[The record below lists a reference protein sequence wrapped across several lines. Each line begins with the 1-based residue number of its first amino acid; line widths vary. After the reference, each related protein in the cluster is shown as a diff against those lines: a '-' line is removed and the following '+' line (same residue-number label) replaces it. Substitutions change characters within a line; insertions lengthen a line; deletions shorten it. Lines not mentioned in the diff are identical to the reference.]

1 MVDKPETKDNEV
13 YNSDKSLKLFQKRK
27 DILARKDLLPLEL
40 LDLAEFAFNNQLKT
54 YEVADSVLSDEVDL
68 TPLNEVMSGKPLL
81 ARALF
86 SYDLEES
93 LNLFDILLK
102 YLKKSAGNLN
112 VSAEVIESEILKDS
126 DLPGHSFQKYLEG
139 DDHFFRTFGEKTP
152 DSPRTLNF
160 LTQTAITPAI
170 VKSAEKI
177 HLALPQDHTWSLGH
191 CPLCGSLPFISSL
204 QGKEGARHLH
214 CSFCHTDFRFL
225 RMVCPFCQEKKEAC
239 FEYFTVKEHPGFR
252 VDVCKTCNMYIKTAD
267 FRQMDKKI
275 LPVMDD
281 LESLTLDIL
290 ARNEGFNRP
299 TLSAWGF

>member
-1 MVDKPETKDNEV
+1 V
-13 YNSDKSLKLFQKRK
+13 YNKDKSLKLFEKRK
-27 DILARKDLLPLEL
+27 DILSKKNILPQEL
-40 LDLAEFAFNNQLKT
+40 LDLAEFTFKNQVKSFDLLDT
-54 YEVADSVLSDEVDL
+54 VLPEEMEL
-68 TPLNEVMSGKPLL
+68 TPIDQVMSGKPLL
-81 ARALF
+81 ARDSF
-86 SYDLEES
+86 PFDLEES
-93 LNLFDILLK
+93 LKLFDILLK
-102 YLKKSAGNLN
+102 HLKGSPGNLK
-112 VSAEVIESEILKDS
+112 SPAGIIESEIKKNP
-126 DLPGHSFQKYLEG
+126 DLPKESFEKYLQA

-152 DSPRTLNF
+152 ESPRILNF
-160 LTQTAITPAI
+160 LIQTAITPSI

-177 HLALPQDHTWSLGH
+177 YLVLPQNHTWTFGH
-191 CPLCGSLPFISSL
+191 CPVCGSLPYISSL
-204 QGKEGARHLH
+204 QSKEGARHLH

-252 VDVCKTCNMYIKTAD
+252 VDVCKTCNMYIKTID

-275 LPVMDD
+275 LPIMDD